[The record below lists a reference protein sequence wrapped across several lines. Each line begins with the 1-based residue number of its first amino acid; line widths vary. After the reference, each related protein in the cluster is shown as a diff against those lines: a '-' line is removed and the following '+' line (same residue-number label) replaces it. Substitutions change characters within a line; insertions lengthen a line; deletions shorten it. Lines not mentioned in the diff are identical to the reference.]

1 MLEGVPWRVPVSV
14 EASLVGLLS
23 LCSTRA
29 TRAPWRRS
37 TTISEP
43 TLVEARREIH
53 AIATAAVVK
62 PVILLLGHAAV
73 GTVSEIAI
81 STRPA
86 PAEPGSVGP
95 VWRTGLVVPEVSPSP
110 VVGKSAATTPEPAS
124 LGTVKATA
132 ATPLSA
138 FLATASPTVG
148 LATLL
153 VAGAIGRVTV
163 TEVGNGRVFVITIGE
178 TASSTTA
185 VASAASAAT
194 VAVIIPF

>member
-37 TTISEP
+37 TTISET

-62 PVILLLGHAAV
+62 PVILLLGHAVV

-95 VWRTGLVVPEVSPSP
+95 VWRTGLVVPEISPSS
-110 VVGKSAATTPEPAS
+110 VVGKSTATTTPEPAS

-132 ATPLSA
+132 AAPP
-138 FLATASPTVG
+138 SPRRYTY
-148 LATLL
+148 AQQC
-153 VAGAIGRVTV
+153 
-163 TEVGNGRVFVITIGE
+163 
-178 TASSTTA
+178 
-185 VASAASAAT
+185 
-194 VAVIIPF
+194 P